1 MAEMNTNTAELL
13 QQMIDIKKD
22 TRASIKSK
30 GVEVVGGMVTYPE
43 AIDSISQ
50 VFTGNEIDF
59 TRAGWLQSESD
70 RQNQLEGE
78 YIENALRYSNLMWK
92 NYGDYLNWSSANSMR
107 YAPSWEEELVIAP
120 MIVNYELDLPVS
132 QAPFYEC
139 RALRYVPSFDTS
151 RTTNFNHFFYECG
164 SLLDA
169 PILDTSKGTSFW
181 NMFYQCGALT
191 SIPQYDTSNAENV
204 NGMFY
209 GCLNIRSIPKLNFS
223 KVRRSGTSNKLY
235 ILNQC
240 YNLEYLGGFEGLK
253 ISIDLT
259 SCYKLTRE
267 SVLNVLNN
275 IYDWTTN
282 PDDLDYLDWTGN
294 QSLIIQISPPVGELL
309 SEDDIA
315 IATNKGWSIVF

>member
-1 MAEMNTNTAELL
+1 MNTSTAELL
-13 QQMIDIKKD
+13 QQMIDIKKG
-22 TRASIKSK
+22 TRAAIERK
-30 GVEVVGGMVTYPE
+30 GVSVFGGMVTYPE

-70 RQNQLEGE
+70 RQNQLESE
-78 YIENALRYSNLMWK
+78 YIEDALRYSNLLWK
-92 NYGDYLNWSSANSMR
+92 NYGDYLNWPSDNSTR

-120 MIVNYELDLPVS
+120 MIVNYELDLPTLYNP
-132 QAPFYEC
+132 PFYGC
-139 RALRYVPSFDTS
+139 GALRYVPSFDTS
-151 RTTNFNHFFYECG
+151 RTTDFKHFFYECG
-164 SLLDA
+164 SMLDA
-169 PILDTSKGTSFW
+169 PILDTSKGTNFW
-181 NMFYQCGALT
+181 NMFYECRSLT

-204 NGMFY
+204 SGMFY
-209 GCLNIRSIPKLNFS
+209 GCRNVRSIPKLNFS
-223 KVRRSGTSNKLY
+223 KVKNSGNKLY

-282 PDDLDYLDWTGN
+282 PDNLNYLDWVS
-294 QSLIIQISPPVGELL
+294 QSLIIQIDPSVGELL